1 MPSISHF
8 SPSTG
13 PRAATY
19 AGRGATGARAT
30 AGGELR
36 ILLIED
42 SRLLRDRMIGMLT
55 VPGVMQVTG
64 TAETEREAIELI
76 DSNEYDALVVD
87 VELKQANGR
96 MSFEEVP
103 DTTRELPCELALLAM
118 GFVHPER
125 GVLDQFGVR
134 VTERGNV
141 WRDGNWMTSVEGVF
155 TAGDMQRGQ
164 SLIVWAIAEGRS
176 AAAGIDRF
184 LMGGTELPAPLP

>member
-87 VELKQANGR
+87 VELKQGSGITAIR
-96 MSFEEVP
+96 RARQAFA
-103 DTTRELPCELALLAM
+103 TRVQPLIVVLTNYSLPTVEQRCMDAGADHFLDKMQQFSQVRPLL
-118 GFVHPER
+118 ER
-125 GVLDQFGVR
+125 R
-134 VTERGNV
+134 
-141 WRDGNWMTSVEGVF
+141 
-155 TAGDMQRGQ
+155 QRGD
-164 SLIVWAIAEGRS
+164 GH
-176 AAAGIDRF
+176 
-184 LMGGTELPAPLP
+184 